1 MDSKMGLL
9 RKHNKSLMLLATIR
23 VEKAGGTCFL
33 LKTLYKIA
41 RLEEKEAR

>member
-9 RKHNKSLMLLATIR
+9 RKHNVSLMLSAIIR
-23 VEKAGGTCFL
+23 VQKAGGTCFL
-33 LKTLYKIA
+33 LKTLYEIA